1 MQQTQQT
8 PYAPTP
14 LLQALGLAGKGKTSA
29 VPFTLEDYRKQGGYG
44 ALRRALGELSPTQV
58 IDEIRRSGLR
68 GRGGAGYPTGDK
80 LALVAHGRS
89 ATRYLICNA
98 YDADA
103 RSLISATLLEQN
115 PHLLIEGLALAAY
128 ATGADNAFLYVRSAR
143 TGAATAAQKAVA
155 DALEANL
162 IGRNIMGTAF
172 SLAVTVVGVDRSFMG
187 GEESTLIEILKG
199 RPMKAQQRPPYPALH
214 GLYDQPTAVQN
225 AETLANLPLILSR
238 GAGAFRQAGSL
249 ATTGTKLL
257 TVIGPEGAQLVEI
270 PFGASIR
277 QALQQGGIDANESNA
292 RGVVVGGME
301 GGVLPLSALDTPFDF
316 DALAQADAIVG
327 SGIVEVLPA
336 ATCMV
341 NWAMQRSD
349 YLSDETC
356 GKCVPCR
363 VGVKRIAGTLQ
374 GLVSSLGQQDDLKLL
389 EEFSHYVPD
398 GSLCGYGVHA
408 VHPLV
413 SAMRYFG
420 DDFAAHLAGKCP
432 TGTCQPVRTHRY
444 NTKHVL

>member
-8 PYAPTP
+8 QHAPTP
-14 LLQALGLAGKGKTSA
+14 LLQAMGLTGEGKASA
-29 VPFTLEDYRKQGGYG
+29 VPFTLDDYRRQGGYD
-44 ALRRALGELSPTQV
+44 ALRRALRELSPTQV
-58 IDEIRRSGLR
+58 IEEIRTSGLR

-80 LALVAHGRS
+80 LALVASGRS
-89 ATRYLICNA
+89 TMRYLICNA

-115 PHLLIEGLALAAY
+115 PHLALEGLALASY
-128 ATGADNAFLYVRSAR
+128 AAGVSEAFLYVRSAR
-143 TGAATAAQKAVA
+143 TEAAASAQKAVA

-187 GEESTLIEILKG
+187 GEESTLIEIIKG
-199 RPMKAQQRPPYPALH
+199 RPMKAQQRPPYPAMQ

-225 AETLANLPLILSR
+225 VETLANLPAIISH
-238 GAGAFRQAGSL
+238 GAGAFRQSGSR

-257 TVIGPEGAQLVEI
+257 TVIGPGGAQLIEI
-270 PFGASIR
+270 PFGASVR
-277 QALQQGGIDANESNA
+277 QALQQAGIDANENNA

-316 DALAQADAIVG
+316 DPLAQADAMVG
-327 SGIVEVLPA
+327 SGMIEVLPVDA
-336 ATCMV
+336 CMV
-341 NWAMQRSD
+341 RWAMERSD
-349 YLSDETC
+349 YLSEETC

-374 GLVSSLGQQDDLKLL
+374 GLVSSLGQPDDLKLL

-408 VHPLV
+408 IHPVV

-432 TGTCQPVRTHRY
+432 TGTCQPVRAHRF